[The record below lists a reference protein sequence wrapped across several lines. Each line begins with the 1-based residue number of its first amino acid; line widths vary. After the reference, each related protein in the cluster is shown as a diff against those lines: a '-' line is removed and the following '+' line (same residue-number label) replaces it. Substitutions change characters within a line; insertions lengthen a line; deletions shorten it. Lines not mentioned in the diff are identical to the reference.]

1 MNLLSLLTELTDA
14 DPELLHRLSPRR
26 GALDQLSRL
35 SGTVAAATVPL
46 ALGSMLRGAYASPQS
61 TVTDSLTLAYTL
73 EVLEN
78 TFYSQALGLV
88 PSTPVVSPTLLSAT
102 LRPGIATIQ
111 SHEQQHVAFLSTV
124 LQASG
129 IAVPGIPRFDFTGSQ
144 NGTQPALFADVFSNP
159 DTFLLVAQLL
169 EDAGVRAYKGQLTTV
184 QGNTTTLEAALRI
197 HSVEARHAAHIR
209 NLRRA
214 RGATVKAWV
223 SPSDQNDTVAGKT
236 DAVYIGENNTT
247 QKISGKAAVPFRT
260 LPIDEASLGETA
272 ILAKVAEAFDEPIT
286 AATATQI
293 ASLFIY

>member
-1 MNLLSLLTELTDA
+1 MNLLSLLAELTDA
-14 DPELLHRLSPRR
+14 DPELLHRLRPRR

-35 SGTVAAATVPL
+35 SGKAAAATVPL
-46 ALGSMLRGAYASPQS
+46 ALGSLLRGAYASPQV

-73 EVLEN
+73 EQLEN
-78 TFYSQALGLV
+78 TFYSQALGLGAGGAAAA
-88 PSTPVVSPTLLSAT
+88 PNLLPAAV
-102 LRPGIATIQ
+102 RPGIVTIQ
-111 SHEQQHVAFLSTV
+111 SHEQQHVAFLRTV

-129 IAVPGIPRFDFTGSQ
+129 ITVPDTPRFDFTGSQ
-144 NGTQPALFADVFSNP
+144 NGAQPALFADVFSNP

-169 EDAGVRAYKGQLTTV
+169 EDAGVRAYKGQLDAV
-184 QGNTTTLEAALRI
+184 QGNATTLEAALRI

-214 RGATVKAWV
+214 RGAAVNAWV
-223 SPSDQNDTVAGKT
+223 SNNDQLATVAGKT
-236 DAVYIGENNTT
+236 DAVYAGENNLT
-247 QKISGKAAVPFRT
+247 QKISGRAAVPFRL
-260 LPIDEASLGETA
+260 LPIDAASLGEAA